1 MFGELDEIVARTR
14 AQLDFFRDAGGCD
27 EEFVGRLIENFR
39 ATAASKPAVAGSA
52 HMAMAV
58 YQLAVWWERVERLEA
73 DLLMREA
80 ALKFMFDL
88 EKL

>member
-14 AQLDFFRDAGGCD
+14 AQLDFFRSAGGCE
-27 EEFVGRLIENFR
+27 EEFVARLTENFR
-39 ATAASKPAVAGSA
+39 AAAESKPAVAGSA
-52 HMAMAV
+52 HMAIAV

-88 EKL
+88 QEL

>member
-1 MFGELDEIVARTR
+1 MLGALDQIISRTR
-14 AQLDFFRDAGGCD
+14 QQLAVFRGAGGCD
-27 EEFVGRLIENFR
+27 EEFVARLIEQFR
-39 ATAASKPAVAGSA
+39 AAAVSQPLGAGSA
-52 HMAMAV
+52 HMALAV
-58 YQLAVWWERVERLEA
+58 YQLAFLSERVERLEA